1 MLPVNCTMKIEIDS
15 DIPQPIYV
23 YYQLDNFYQNHRR
36 YVKIRSNEQLMG
48 TELSVDQLSDC
59 DPIITNANLGKDKSF
74 DGTPLV
80 ASAPAFP
87 CGLVAKSYFNDT
99 FEIWTTNPSKNITI
113 ADNDIAWE
121 SDVKYKFKNL
131 GDGWESKQWTDV
143 TNGKLFLLR
152 NIYVKTIDAH
162 ACVTILCL
170 EHFIVWMRTAGL
182 PNFRK
187 LYGKVTEDLK
197 KGTYELR
204 IG

>member
-1 MLPVNCTMKIEIDS
+1 
-15 DIPQPIYV
+15 
-23 YYQLDNFYQNHRR
+23 
-36 YVKIRSNEQLMG
+36 MG

-152 NIYVKTIDAH
+152 NIYVK
-162 ACVTILCL
+162 
-170 EHFIVWMRTAGL
+170 
-182 PNFRK
+182 NN
-187 LYGKVTEDLK
+187 
-197 KGTYELR
+197 
-204 IG
+204 